1 MSRTHLVS
9 CYSTQIH
16 SNCLVL
22 FYQAN
27 YNPTTNAQERKDSC
41 SKLLTKHQPI
51 LSHFY
56 VLCIHLY
63 SFQFHFSPH
72 SLSQLHHHTTV
83 SWLWFSSF
91 ISSSRTSDLIRQ
103 RRFSQ
108 SSQIVHEMGSR
119 NSSILKPQRIY
130 YFLLLWHLFY
140 LHAEYMLLSLSR
152 AYQKKLA
159 YEEVNKIFKCFRAKK
174 KHFAVNKGSE

>member
-1 MSRTHLVS
+1 MACNDDKDRFYSSVIETFVSTCPGRIWLVVILPRS
-9 CYSTQIH
+9 ILTAWFYFIKQI
-16 SNCLVL
+16 LI
-22 FYQAN
+22 QQ
-27 YNPTTNAQERKDSC
+27 PTLRKGRIAAP
-41 SKLLTKHQPI
+41 KLLTKHQPI

-103 RRFSQ
+103 RRFS
-108 SSQIVHEMGSR
+108 
-119 NSSILKPQRIY
+119 
-130 YFLLLWHLFY
+130 
-140 LHAEYMLLSLSR
+140 
-152 AYQKKLA
+152 
-159 YEEVNKIFKCFRAKK
+159 
-174 KHFAVNKGSE
+174 